1 MNTNLWISF
10 CFLMLTFAS
19 KGQYSWSVAAGGAG
33 VDISKGVKISPGNEI
48 LIWGDIAGNAKF
60 DNVNYNGRGLADGF
74 VALYNQNG
82 SLKWVKLFGGT
93 QNDRVHAADV
103 NYKNEIYVT
112 GHFEDSITVENVGLK
127 SKGLRDIFVAKLD
140 STGKLIWLKSFG
152 TPADE
157 QSSSLVVDNEDN
169 FYLSG
174 SFKSQLQFGS
184 VSLTSTNVFSE
195 SFIVKLDKDGNTIWG
210 INSAS
215 QRVNGINS
223 LALSPNYDVVF
234 CGSYSLSYSFGGINV
249 NTSSPDGEIII
260 GKVDKNGNLKWLK
273 SAGGPY
279 EDNANGI
286 TVSNE
291 GNIAITGY
299 SLGVS
304 NFDNYQIANFGYNDA
319 FIALYDSTGN
329 CKWAVAG
336 GGSGLDIGYDIC
348 FDNNENVYATG
359 MFDRRMKVEN
369 NEIIG
374 QDFDIF
380 SLSLT
385 KDGELRWLKQA
396 GDVSTDCGLGIA
408 VDDNNNI
415 FTTGYYMFRAYFG
428 NILLPIG
435 NAEDIFLSKMNPPVL
450 SLDDNDKTNISIY
463 PNPANKFIYILAN
476 EDDNK
481 VTLYNTNL
489 QTILVTE
496 NARIIDVS
504 HLENGLYFLSFENQ
518 KNKTIK
524 KLIIQH

>member
-1 MNTNLWISF
+1 MF
-10 CFLMLTFAS
+10 AFAS
-19 KGQYSWSVAAGGAG
+19 KGQYSWGVAAGGAG
-33 VDISKGVKISPGNEI
+33 VDISKGIKISAKNEI
-48 LIWGDIAGNAKF
+48 LIWGDIAGNPKF
-60 DNVNYNGRGLADGF
+60 DNVTYSGRGLADGF
-74 VALYNQNG
+74 VAIYNQSG

-93 QNDRVHAADV
+93 QNDRIHAADV
-103 NYKNEIYVT
+103 HNNGEIYVT

-140 STGKLIWLKSFG
+140 SAGKLIWLKSFG
-152 TPADE
+152 TQADE
-157 QSSSLVVDNEDN
+157 QSSSLVADGDGN

-184 VSLTSTNVFSE
+184 VSLSSTNIFSE
-195 SFIVKLDKDGNTIWG
+195 SFIVKFDNNGNAIWG
-210 INSAS
+210 INSTS

-223 LALSPNYDVVF
+223 LALSPNDDVVF
-234 CGSYSLSYSFGGINV
+234 CGSYSLSYSIGGINV

-279 EDNANGI
+279 EDNANGVA
-286 TVSNE
+286 VSNE

-304 NFDNYQIANFGYNDA
+304 NFDNYQISNSGYNDA
-319 FIALYDSTGN
+319 FIALYDSSGS
-329 CKWAVAG
+329 CRWAVEC
-336 GGSGLDIGYDIC
+336 GGSGLDIGYGVC

-369 NEIIG
+369 IEITG

-380 SLSLT
+380 SLSLNING
-385 KDGELRWLKQA
+385 DLRWLKQS
-396 GDVSTDCGLGIA
+396 GDLSTDCGLGIA

-415 FTTGYYMFRAYFG
+415 FTTGYYMFRALFG
-428 NILLPIG
+428 TILLPIG
-435 NAEDIFLSKMNPPVL
+435 NAEDIFLSKMNPPLL
-450 SLDDNDKTNISIY
+450 SIDNNEKNSFTIY
-463 PNPANKFIYILAN
+463 PNPANKLIYIQAK
-476 EDDNK
+476 EESEK

-489 QTILVTE
+489 QTILSKQNTS
-496 NARIIDVS
+496 ILDVS

-518 KNKTIK
+518 KNKVIK